1 MPSFWEILRVQ
12 SSGDLLDDM
21 STYTSLPSEP
31 GTLPAVIVV
40 QEVFG
45 VNKHI
50 QAVADRFAEA
60 GYFAVAPALF
70 HREGT
75 TEEVRGTNPVFS
87 YGDASDVEVR
97 GKAVSNLRDENI
109 ILDINTI
116 VEWLRRH
123 PRVSADRIGIV
134 GFCAGG
140 RITYLAA
147 AACPGIGAA
156 VVFYGGNTMK
166 PWGDGP
172 TPFQRISSVGCPVMG
187 NFGDRDPNP
196 AVDDVGKIE
205 SELKKHGK
213 IYDFKMYRGAGHGFF
228 CEERDSYHEASA
240 KDAWDRTLGWFQK
253 HLPQV
258 VTTTA

>member
-1 MPSFWEILRVQ
+1 MPSFWEIQRVQ

-21 STYTSLPSEP
+21 STYASLPNEP
-31 GTLPAVIVV
+31 GTRPGVIVV

-50 QAVADRFAEA
+50 QSVADRFAAA

-75 TEEVRGTNPVFS
+75 TEEIRGTNPVFG
-87 YGDASDVEVR
+87 YGNAPDAQAR
-97 GKAVSNLRDENI
+97 GRAAANLRDEDI
-109 ILDINTI
+109 ILDINTTI
-116 VEWLRRH
+116 EWLKKH
-123 PRVSADRIGIV
+123 PRVAGDRIGIV

-156 VVFYGGNTMK
+156 SVFYGGNTMK

-172 TPFQRISSVGCPVMG
+172 TPFERTPSIGCPVMG
-187 NFGDRDPNP
+187 NFGDLDANP
-196 AVDDVGKIE
+196 TVDDVGKIE

-213 IYDFKMYRGAGHGFF
+213 TYDFKMYRGAGHGFF
-228 CEERDSYHEASA
+228 CDDRDSYHEASA

-253 HLPQV
+253 HLSQV
-258 VTTTA
+258 AAKA